1 MRTTS
6 PIFILLFASLI
17 AIAGEPRL
25 EPQMSL
31 EERVV
36 QARLIVIG
44 KLGPPGDTGRHVTTS
59 LRVEQTLFGSVPTN
73 KTLFV
78 SYQSTRR
85 LTPEITSLT
94 HVPKR
99 GSRWIFF
106 LTDEEVKQP
115 PGTNYFTRA
124 IGPYR
129 YAHDGLEL
137 ATEEVVKQVQ
147 GLVAKKKK

>member
-1 MRTTS
+1 
-6 PIFILLFASLI
+6 
-17 AIAGEPRL
+17 
-25 EPQMSL
+25 MSL
-31 EERVV
+31 DERVV

-44 KLGPPGDTGRHVTTS
+44 KLGPPGIAGRHVTTS
-59 LRVEQTLFGSVPTN
+59 VRVEQTLFGSVPTN

-85 LTPEITSLT
+85 LNPEIMSRT

-106 LTDEEVKQP
+106 LTDEQVNQP
-115 PGTNYFTRA
+115 LGTNYFARA

-137 ATEEVVKQVQ
+137 ATEEVVKQVN
-147 GLVAKKKK
+147 GLIAKEKK